1 MQNMNTIV
9 KSMNKG
15 ILAEG
20 VTNGK
25 DMEIGLEIALGG
37 DPTGWQAWL
46 NGDAGRRG
54 MQFLQNINSMID
66 TSLSGYGYETGNPN
80 YDLNS
85 LAGPGGGFQSGRTGS
100 ISPED
105 EKKLS

>member
-1 MQNMNTIV
+1 
-9 KSMNKG
+9 
-15 ILAEG
+15 
-20 VTNGK
+20 
-25 DMEIGLEIALGG
+25 
-37 DPTGWQAWL
+37 
-46 NGDAGRRG
+46 

-66 TSLSGYGYETGNPN
+66 TSLGGYGYETGNPN